1 MSKKKKLKLKIKIK
15 KKNFIIFLVII
26 FLIIFSITKTTS
38 FIINTINEKKKE
50 NEKVELSPKEKKLL
64 QLKNIHKKIDYFND
78 SYLNRYINYQENN
91 PTISTKQVI
100 KDVNMNLD
108 LTHYKDKIPA
118 RNLNN
123 KFILVNKYYYLEED
137 YIPNDLEE
145 INKQYALNN
154 MKMVKEAKDAFEEMS
169 KTAKKEGLKII
180 AMSTYR
186 DYAYQTDLYN
196 KYVKQDGKEAAD
208 TYSGRPGFSEH
219 QTGYAVD
226 VYNDDE
232 SYTNFHVT
240 EEFKWMQEHAKEYG
254 FILRFPEGKENETGY
269 QYESWHYRYVGLEAA
284 TYITEKNITLEEYY
298 ATVIKDW

>member
-38 FIINTINEKKKE
+38 FIVNTINEKKKE

-91 PTISTKQVI
+91 TTISTKQVI

-108 LTHYKDKIPA
+108 LTHYEDKIPA

-169 KTAKKEGLKII
+169 KAAKKEGLKII

>member
-1 MSKKKKLKLKIKIK
+1 MIKKKKLKLKIKIK

-108 LTHYKDKIPA
+108 LTHYEDKIPA

-169 KTAKKEGLKII
+169 KAAKKEGLKII

>member
-15 KKNFIIFLVII
+15 KKNFTIFLIII
-26 FLIIFSITKTTS
+26 FLIIFSITKTTN
-38 FIINTINEKKKE
+38 FIINTIKDKQKE

-78 SYLNRYINYQENN
+78 SYLNRYIYYQENN
-91 PTISTKQVI
+91 PTLSTKQVI

-108 LTHYKDKIPA
+108 LIHYEDKIPA

-137 YIPNDLEE
+137 YVPNDLEE
-145 INKQYALNN
+145 LNKQYALNN
-154 MKMVKEAKDAFEEMS
+154 MKMVKDAKEAFETMS
-169 KTAKKEGLKII
+169 KDAKKEGLKII

-186 DYAYQTDLYN
+186 DYAYQTTLYN
-196 KYVKQDGKEAAD
+196 NYVKQDGKEAAD

-232 SYTNFHVT
+232 SYTNFHLT
-240 EEFKWMQEHAKEYG
+240 KEFKWMQEHAKEYG
-254 FILRFPEGKENETGY
+254 FILRFPKGKENETGY

-284 TYITEKNITLEEYY
+284 TYITEKNITFEEYY
-298 ATVIKDW
+298 ATVLKDW

>member
-38 FIINTINEKKKE
+38 FIVNTINEKKKE

-108 LTHYKDKIPA
+108 LTHYEDKIPA

-154 MKMVKEAKDAFEEMS
+154 MKMVKEAKEAFEEMS
-169 KTAKKEGLKII
+169 KEAKKEGLKII

>member
-108 LTHYKDKIPA
+108 LTHYEDKIPA

-169 KTAKKEGLKII
+169 KAAKKEGLKII

>member
-38 FIINTINEKKKE
+38 FIVNTINEKKKE

-108 LTHYKDKIPA
+108 LTHYEDKIPA

-137 YIPNDLEE
+137 YVPNELEE
-145 INKQYALNN
+145 LSNQYALNN

-169 KTAKKEGLKII
+169 KEAKKEGLKII

>member
-38 FIINTINEKKKE
+38 FIVNTINEKKKE

-169 KTAKKEGLKII
+169 KAAKKEGLKII

>member
-15 KKNFIIFLVII
+15 KKNFTIFLIII
-26 FLIIFSITKTTS
+26 FLIIFSITKTTN
-38 FIINTINEKKKE
+38 FIINTIKDKQKE

-78 SYLNRYINYQENN
+78 SYLNRYIYYQENN
-91 PTISTKQVI
+91 PTLSTKQVI

-108 LTHYKDKIPA
+108 LIHYEDKIPA
-118 RNLNN
+118 RNLND

-137 YIPNDLEE
+137 YVPNDLEE
-145 INKQYALNN
+145 LNKQYALNN
-154 MKMVKEAKDAFEEMS
+154 MKMVKDAKEAFEAMS
-169 KTAKKEGLKII
+169 KDAKKEGLKII

-186 DYAYQTDLYN
+186 DYAYQTTLYDN
-196 KYVKQDGKEAAD
+196 YVKQDGKEAAD

-232 SYTNFHVT
+232 QYTNFHLT
-240 EEFKWMQEHAKEYG
+240 KEFKWMQEHAKEYG
-254 FILRFPEGKENETGY
+254 FILRYPENKEKETGY
-269 QYESWHYRYVGLEAA
+269 QYESWHYRYVGKDIA
-284 TYITEKNITLEEYY
+284 TYITDNNISYEEYY
-298 ATVIKDW
+298 ATKLT

>member
-1 MSKKKKLKLKIKIK
+1 
-15 KKNFIIFLVII
+15 
-26 FLIIFSITKTTS
+26 
-38 FIINTINEKKKE
+38 
-50 NEKVELSPKEKKLL
+50 
-64 QLKNIHKKIDYFND
+64 
-78 SYLNRYINYQENN
+78 
-91 PTISTKQVI
+91 
-100 KDVNMNLD
+100 MNLD

-169 KTAKKEGLKII
+169 KAAKKEGLKII